1 MRSVA
6 TVARVLLFVVL
17 YVAVMFAVNAV
28 LYQGS
33 IYAPLHAFVQRNA
46 TIVMAAADLVA
57 LLIFAALL
65 PLFGTT
71 LIRIGSFHRWN
82 KSQTFPVIGL
92 GLSLGIFIL
101 SFTRI
106 PLIAEIA
113 PSIANL
119 VTFIAQGE
127 VLWLVLL
134 NSAIIGTL
142 FEEWLFRGIIYNSL
156 LEKFNSVVAVVG
168 QALLFGVVFMD
179 IVVGSFAA
187 LGAILYALV
196 RHFTGSLWP
205 VLITHA
211 TSTTTIILL
220 SLLIDGKD
228 SGVAMKMLIVS
239 VLILLGCIAAIWRN
253 GRRSV
258 DVSIAAVGK

>member
-1 MRSVA
+1 MKQVA
-6 TVARVLLFVVL
+6 AVARVLMFVVL

-28 LYQGS
+28 LYQGA

-57 LLIFAALL
+57 LLLFAVLL

-71 LIRIGSFHRWN
+71 LVRIGSFNRWN
-82 KSQTFPVIGL
+82 TSQVLPVIGL
-92 GLSLGIFIL
+92 GLSLGVFIL

-106 PLIAEIA
+106 PLIAEVA

-119 VTFIAQGE
+119 VTFVAQGE
-127 VLWLVLL
+127 LLWLVLL

-156 LEKFNSVVAVVG
+156 LEKFNSMVAIIG

-179 IVVGSFAA
+179 VVVGSFAA

-196 RHFTGSLWP
+196 RYFTGSLWP

-211 TSTTTIILL
+211 ASTTTIIVL
-220 SLLIDGKD
+220 SLLIDGTD

-239 VLILLGCIAAIWRN
+239 VLILVGCMAAIWRN
-253 GRRSV
+253 GRRSL
-258 DVSIAAVGK
+258 DVSITAVGK